1 VKRFYEAS
9 SLIKAAP
16 AKIWPLLTDIDA
28 WPDWDSGVSNVDG
41 RLAVGEKLTIRVQ
54 ANSSRAFPVRV
65 TELDAPNRMVFRGG
79 MPFGLFTG
87 QRTYTLGFEDSD
99 TRFTMRE
106 EYTGPLAGMIF
117 RSIPDLRPSFQ
128 RFADGLKKQAE

>member
-1 VKRFYEAS
+1 
-9 SLIKAAP
+9 
-16 AKIWPLLTDIDA
+16 
-28 WPDWDSGVSNVDG
+28 
-41 RLAVGEKLTIRVQ
+41 
-54 ANSSRAFPVRV
+54 
-65 TELDAPNRMVFRGG
+65 MVFRGG